1 MTANLPQPVAA
12 FIAATQKRDSET
24 LLATFSEDAVLAD
37 MGKTHRGDDIR
48 AWNDSL
54 FIGANVTI
62 QVLGVKEREGK
73 TVVTVMVDGDYGQYG
88 VTEPFELD
96 WYFTVTGDKI
106 SALTMIEEKKP
117 AATKKG
123 KN

>member
-1 MTANLPQPVAA
+1 MS
-12 FIAATQKRDSET
+12 IR
-24 LLATFSEDAVLAD
+24 VLD
-37 MGKTHRGDDIR
+37 
-48 AWNDSL
+48 
-54 FIGANVTI
+54 
-62 QVLGVKEREGK
+62 VKEREGK
-73 TVVTVMVDGDYGQYG
+73 TIVTVMVDGDYEQFG

-123 KN
+123 NNK